1 VQARIPTTLVPVIVG
16 IAAGC
21 LAASSPA
28 ADEAPADTAAAAP
41 LVPAPAAETD
51 IRAAVEAG
59 KWERALELIRAKALE
74 AEGADEA
81 ELRLLE
87 ARVLSRSG
95 DADGSARVYRRL
107 LESGFRAQEAR
118 RELHELH
125 VSRGRFEEAHRLT
138 EPGLDAESFLAT
150 LRAYALSVEGR
161 FSGAEME
168 ARAGAEAG
176 DDRARILR
184 ANALMSLGA
193 PDDAERI
200 YLQVLREGKDRM
212 SRQVAH
218 FGLGQVARLD
228 GSRAVRAMQDER
240 AIRIGAAPWAEFD
253 WGLALRA
260 LGRRAEAYEKLET
273 VAEAAPSLACA
284 ARLALAR
291 LDEEEGRVDDGIAHL
306 TGALAGAT
314 ADFLALTRLGE
325 LVLKQGR
332 ESEGIEAYRA
342 ALDVFPGF
350 PPARERLARALAAAG
365 RWDEAPPPSED
376 ETRWQMPGWT
386 WERMLEGDL
395 PFFSVVAD
403 RDSVPVT
410 DPRRVVVAL
419 VHAVAGNPAAVLG
432 WTEGAGPEHGTLA
445 ALRAE
450 ALEAVG
456 RSADAV
462 ALWESIL
469 AGGAGGPIARERLA
483 RLVLPEDPARARS
496 LWTDLFAR
504 YPGMPRARLRLAEA
518 LEAVGR
524 PADALAEY
532 RAAEGSRGLTA
543 ADRRRVRNA
552 IEDLEDELAE
562 GEEAKAES

>member
-1 VQARIPTTLVPVIVG
+1 MVARVASRWIVLLVGIPTMLLAPSSQVP
-16 IAAGC
+16 
-21 LAASSPA
+21 
-28 ADEAPADTAAAAP
+28 ADDAPADTVGAKQPA
-41 LVPAPAAETD
+41 VAPAGD
-51 IRAAVEAG
+51 IRSAVEAG
-59 KWERALELIRAKALE
+59 EWQRALELIRAEALQ
-74 AEGADEA
+74 AEGEDEA

-87 ARVLSRSG
+87 ARVLVRAEDFAG
-95 DADGSARVYRRL
+95 AGRVYRRL
-107 LESGFRAQEAR
+107 VELPDRAAEAR
-118 RELHELH
+118 RELHELY
-125 VSRGRFEEAHRLT
+125 VRQGRFVEAHALT
-138 EPGLDAESFLAT
+138 EPGLADESSLAT

-161 FSGAEME
+161 FAAAELD
-168 ARAGAEAG
+168 ARAGERSG
-176 DDRARILR
+176 DARARILR
-184 ANALMSLGA
+184 ANALLALGMET
-193 PDDAERI
+193 DAERI
-200 YLQVLREGKDRM
+200 YLQVLREGTDRT

-218 FGLGQVARLD
+218 FGLGQVARLK

-240 AIRIGAAPWAEFD
+240 AARIGPAPWAELD

-260 LGRRAEAYEKLET
+260 LGRRAEAFERLEA
-273 VAEAAPSLACA
+273 VAELAPALAGA

-291 LDEEEGRVDDGIAHL
+291 LDEEEGRVEDGIAHV
-306 TGALAGAT
+306 TAALSGCT
-314 ADFLALTRLGE
+314 SDFLALTRLGE

-332 ESEGIEAYRA
+332 ESDGIEAYRA
-342 ALDVFPGF
+342 ALDIFPGF

-365 RWDEAPPPSED
+365 RWDEAPGPSD
-376 ETRWQMPGWT
+376 EEARWKMPGWT
-386 WERMLEGDL
+386 WDRMLDGDL

-403 RDSVPVT
+403 RDSVPVD

-419 VHAVAGNPAAVLG
+419 VHSVAGNPAAVLG

-469 AGGAGGPIARERLA
+469 AGGDGGPIARERLA

-496 LWTDLFAR
+496 LWTDLLAR
-504 YPGMPRARLRLAEA
+504 YPGMPRARLRLAEL
-518 LEAVGR
+518 LEAAGR
-524 PADALAEY
+524 PADALVEY